1 VFIEKA
7 TITNFRVIKY
17 AEIGFSDLTVFLG
30 RNGVGK
36 STLLYALD
44 SFYNVSAQYS
54 ELDYYNHQ
62 QTDAEIRI
70 SVTYTNLT
78 PEELAEFGSYVQDGK
93 LTITKVINQAGA
105 RYFGTV
111 PQILEFAELR
121 KKGAND
127 KRAGLKDL
135 VENGR
140 LPAFPEIPRRS
151 EDVDRVMTEYE
162 ASHPGLTAPVERETQ
177 FFGPRNIGGGK
188 LDKFTKFVLVPAVRD
203 ASTETEKRGAVMQL
217 LDLIVTRSISTR
229 EDFKKFKEDFETKA
243 RELYARGNL
252 PELNELGQ
260 LVTTRLQRYAPGAE
274 LIIDFRELPAPSI
287 PLPEALVSVTED
299 EFRVP
304 IRYSGHGL
312 QRALILALLEQLSL
326 TQSRSQEDAGT
337 GDGNNRE
344 ERQPLRVPDV
354 ILAIEEPELYLH
366 PARSRYLSRILRD
379 LAMPRAGDP
388 KSGTQIMYVTH
399 SPYFV
404 DVARFDEVRMC
415 RKVVANVG
423 EARAISVTS
432 FTRAAAATTLA
443 EVWNERP
450 ETFTGT
456 SFAARATPVLNSLV
470 NEGLF
475 ADVAV
480 VVEGDSDVSA
490 LWAMQEFLGLKWDEL
505 GIVVVPVGGKSKIDR
520 AVVSFSGFGIPTYFV
535 FDGDKRKV
543 TGGDNS
549 PKTNRA
555 LLRLGKMPEEDCPS
569 TGVYESCAVFEEA
582 IEEYLKDA
590 AGARFTEIRDSAAR
604 HCGIDRPST
613 SLKNPDVMTIF
624 LEASRR
630 EGIEFPIL
638 RAIVERVTGLARA
651 SEQRPPPGS

>member
-1 VFIEKA
+1 MFIEKA

-78 PEELAEFGSYVQDGK
+78 PEELTEFGSYVQDGT

-111 PQILEFAELR
+111 PQIPEFAELR

-127 KRAGLKDL
+127 KRAGLRDL

-140 LPAFPEIPRRS
+140 LPAFPEIPRRN
-151 EDVDRVMTEYE
+151 EDVDRVMAEYE
-162 ASHPGLTAPVERETQ
+162 TSHPDLTAPVERETQ

-203 ASTETEKRGAVMQL
+203 ASSEVEKRGAVMQL

-229 EDFKKFKEDFETKA
+229 EDFKKFKEEFGTKA

-252 PELNELGQ
+252 PELSELGQ

-274 LIIDFRELPAPSI
+274 LTIDFRELPAPSI

-326 TQSRSQEDAGT
+326 TQSRSQEDART
-337 GDGNNRE
+337 ADGNNRE
-344 ERQPLRVPDV
+344 ERPPLRVPDV

-379 LAMPRAGDP
+379 LAMPRDGDP
-388 KSGTQIMYVTH
+388 KSGTQVMYVTH

-423 EARAISVTS
+423 EARATSVTS
-432 FTRAAAATTLA
+432 FTRAAAAETLA

-450 ETFTGT
+450 EAFTGA
-456 SFAARATPVLNSLV
+456 SFAARAAPVLNAIV

-480 VVEGDSDVSA
+480 VVEGESDVCV
-490 LWAMQEFLGLKWDEL
+490 LWSMQEFLGMKWDEL
-505 GIVVVPVGGKSKIDR
+505 GVVVVPVGGKNNIDR
-520 AVVSFSGFGIPTYFV
+520 AVVSFRGFGIPTYFV
-535 FDGDKRKV
+535 FDGDKSKV
-543 TGGDNS
+543 TEGDS
-549 PKTNRA
+549 TGRSNRA
-555 LLRLGKMPEEDCPS
+555 LLRLGNRPEHDCPP
-569 TGVYESCAVFEEA
+569 TGVHGKCAVFEEA
-582 IEEYLKDA
+582 IEEYLQSA
-590 AGARFTEIRDSAAR
+590 SGERFTEMRDHAAGY
-604 HCGIDRPST
+604 CGIARPST
-613 SLKNPDVMTIF
+613 ALKNPGAMAMFMTMAHEQGIKF
-624 LEASRR
+624 PELR
-630 EGIEFPIL
+630 E
-638 RAIVERVTGLARA
+638 IVEVVTALARPVLVA
-651 SEQRPPPGS
+651 R